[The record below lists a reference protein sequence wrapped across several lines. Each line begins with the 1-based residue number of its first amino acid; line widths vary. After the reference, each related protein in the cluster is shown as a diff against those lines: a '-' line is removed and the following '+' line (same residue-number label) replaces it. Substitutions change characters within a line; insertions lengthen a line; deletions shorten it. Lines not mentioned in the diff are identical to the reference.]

1 MAETCGT
8 PSIVSK
14 PDTRE
19 KLELLSE
26 ASQYDLACAC
36 GTSDRDRRHRGK
48 DGTWLYPV
56 ALPRGG
62 YSVMLKTLLSNVCV
76 NDCGYCPYRTG
87 ADVRRCTIE
96 PEEVARVF
104 MEYVRSHKVFGLF
117 LSSGVIRDPDYTM
130 QQMNAAART
139 LRRTYGF
146 RGYIHLKVLP
156 GVSDAALDE
165 TLSLAS
171 AVSLN
176 IETPGEERFAKLSTR
191 KRYLDDII
199 RPLKRISALTAP
211 GESHARVKHTT
222 QFIVGASD
230 ETDAE
235 IVKYTHALYERLR
248 LDRVY
253 FSAYQRGLGAP
264 DIPGEREPGADILMR
279 EHRLYQVDFLF
290 RKYGFGLADILFDT
304 TGKLS
309 LGEDPKKQWADANPG
324 FFPVDIHTAPR
335 ETLLRVPGIGPVAA
349 DKIIVLR
356 KLGRLHDPADFKAR
370 GKRREQILSYAR
382 FD

>member
-1 MAETCGT
+1 MEAICGT
-8 PSIVSK
+8 PALVSA

-19 KLELLSE
+19 KLALLSE

-36 GTSDRDRRHRGK
+36 GTGDRDRRHRGG

-56 ALPRGG
+56 TLPNGG
-62 YSVMLKTLLSNVCV
+62 YAVMLKTLLSNVCV

-87 ADVRRCTIE
+87 VDAARVTLG

-104 MEYVRSHKVFGLF
+104 MDYVRARQVFGLF
-117 LSSGVIRDPDYTM
+117 LSSGVIKDADYTM
-130 QQMNAAART
+130 ERMHSVARI
-139 LRRTYGF
+139 LRRDYAF

-156 GVSDAALDE
+156 GTSDAALEE

-176 IETPGEERFAKLSTR
+176 IETPGEERFAKLSGT

-199 RPLKRISALTAP
+199 RPMKRLSALTAP
-211 GESHARVKHTT
+211 GEKFARVKHTT

-235 IVKYTHALYERLR
+235 IVKYTHALYDRLR
-248 LDRVY
+248 LNRVY

-264 DIPGEREPGADILMR
+264 EIPGERAPGADILMR

-290 RKYGFGLADILFDT
+290 RKYGFALGDILFDGAGT
-304 TGKLS
+304 LS
-309 LGEDPKKQWADANPG
+309 LAADPKTQWAEAHPE
-324 FFPVDIHTAPR
+324 FFPVDIRTAPR
-335 ETLLRVPGIGPVAA
+335 EKLLRVPGIGPVAA
-349 DKIIVLR
+349 GQIVALR
-356 KLGRLHDPADFKAR
+356 ARGRLRDPADFKVR
-370 GKRREQILSYAR
+370 GKRRAQILKYAR
-382 FD
+382 FE